1 MNTGIRLD
9 RLVVDRGLAPSRMR
23 AVEAIEGA
31 GIRVNGEVVHKAS
44 VRVAEDVE
52 LVWVEEPWSYVGR
65 GALKLLAACEEWPEF
80 VWAGRRVL
88 DVGAST
94 GGFTQVVLERGA
106 ARVFAVDTGRE
117 QLAEVLRE
125 DPRVVCR
132 EQTNVLDLG
141 EEEVRAACG
150 ERPDAAVVD
159 VSFVSAT
166 HVLPAVGRL
175 LEAGS
180 EVWVLVKPQFEV
192 GPKGLGRNGIVRDAR
207 LREAAV
213 RRVESAAQAAGWE
226 GVAQMESPVV
236 GGDGNVEVWVRL
248 RTPYPPAHER

>member
-9 RLVVDRGLAPSRMR
+9 RLVVERGLAPSRMR
-23 AVEAIEGA
+23 AVESIEGA
-31 GIRVNGEVVHKAS
+31 GIRVDGEVVRKAS

-52 LVWVEEPWSYVGR
+52 LAWVEEPWSYVGR
-65 GALKLLAACEEWPEF
+65 GALKLLAACEAWPEF
-80 VWAGRRVL
+80 AWEGLRVL

-117 QLAEVLRE
+117 QLAAVLRE

-132 EQTNVLDLG
+132 EQTNVLDLRDG
-141 EEEVRAACG
+141 DVSVACG
-150 ERPDAAVVD
+150 GRPDVAVVD

-166 HVLPAVGRL
+166 LVLPAVERL
-175 LEAGS
+175 LHPGAEA
-180 EVWVLVKPQFEV
+180 WVLVKPQFEV
-192 GPKGLGRNGIVRDAR
+192 GPKGLGRNGIVRDVR

-213 RRVESAAQAAGWE
+213 QRVESAAQAAGWE
-226 GVAQMESPVV
+226 AVARMESPVV
-236 GGDGNVEVWVRL
+236 GGDGNVEFWVRL
-248 RTPYPPAHER
+248 RTPKPPHP